1 MKKLIVLL
9 AMIASASAFAGTAFY
24 KGEKLSG
31 MNKICYYDYLGS
43 EYVKTI
49 RSHEVCPTSIRVR

>member
-1 MKKLIVLL
+1 MKALILL
-9 AMIASASAFAGTAFY
+9 MAVVMSASAFAGTAYY
-24 KGEKLSG
+24 KRERISG

-49 RSHEVCPTSIRVR
+49 RSHQLCPMSIQV